1 MPIQIIDG
9 FKIKDSIPV
18 DDRLV
23 KSGLNQRD
31 SISYKYPG
39 LRTFDL
45 SDQIPYVWI
54 GSKWQKESL
63 DSVLFYSKST
73 VGWTQ
78 SIFNIN
84 TVTTSNLLKVWNK
97 ETNELINSSIVE
109 SIYRSKSTLGLN
121 FNGKLPDFNYTL
133 DVNGDVTSQ
142 KLFGTG
148 SNLTDLNA
156 SNILSGSLSAN
167 FIKPIVSE
175 QILHTYNNQTK
186 WVFSSSMTLDTIN
199 VNLGTTGSILL
210 ANSNLT
216 TSNKIYG
223 TSSFIYDNGQILS
236 LKDSSANTPCY
247 SFYEKTNTGFYYN
260 TGIIFAVN
268 GVDKLKID
276 NKGIKVPYK
285 GSIRFLDSDSNWPV
299 IYGSTDGKIAFELS
313 TTSGQSLGIYKDRIN
328 IKYIQSGINSIKYTD
343 IDDSKKFIFMTDDV
357 NKLTLNND
365 ECNIIYESASLY
377 GNTFSINKQL
387 STSFN
392 SSNDFLLSSLN
403 TTKFNATT
411 SETFYPSYS
420 FNAGTTYST
429 TLLEGSL
436 NLNEIG
442 NFGKTGE
449 LNLLKLEF
457 DKFTSSSGI
466 FSTPQ
471 SIRGGNMTSSST
483 ISPGGIGINGIDSV
497 RRINLA
503 CVVSKGDSTDVFSY
517 PPTFTSQVVDTGN
530 PKAPGY
536 NITTTYNS
544 LPNKAFGG
552 LTFSFSRGSVDQSN
566 NEWITGD
573 WKNKCHSLIV
583 NVPNPNSDKNRLFYS
598 IYCNGEIG
606 DKILDVCKIL
616 GKTTTYSSE
625 PGTVIIHIPPT
636 GPPYGWDDNIFST
649 DGITLT
655 RRDMGVL
662 LPPQQNYIIF
672 KLYTDI
678 DYSID
683 FVVTFTNNNQIIKTI
698 DTGVT
703 PISPV
708 EFSGGGGKYYTI
720 RFDTVPGMD
729 ISGKWKI
736 LVKFKRDTFKI
747 KNVLNYNYT
756 QSFDLKSYIKVT
768 SMGSDGADRNAM
780 TSFSLN
786 TAVGDTNYGRSGID
800 KVGYIDYLPSRLP
813 STTYLT
819 KTSEG
824 FKINV
829 DFSDID
835 SYDNFTKAILLGY
848 YNKLIIN
855 YNIALI
861 EGT

>member
-78 SIFNIN
+78 SIFNGI
-84 TVTTSNLLKVWNK
+84 TVTASNLLKVWNK

-142 KLFGTG
+142 KLVGTG

-156 SNILSGSLSAN
+156 SNISTGSLSAS

-236 LKDSSANTPCY
+236 MKDSSANTPCY
-247 SFYEKTNTGFYYN
+247 SFYENTNTGFYYN

-268 GVDKLKID
+268 GDDKLKID
-276 NKGIKVPYK
+276 NKGIKVSYK
-285 GSIRFLDSDSNWPV
+285 GSIRFFDDPNWVITPETPV

-313 TTSGQSLGIYKDRIN
+313 TNSRQSLGIYKDRIN
-328 IKYIQSGINSIKYTD
+328 IKYIQSDTNSIKYD
-343 IDDSKKFIFMTDDV
+343 INSSKKFIFMTNNV

-365 ECNIIYESASLY
+365 ECNIIYESAKLY

-392 SSNDFLLSSLN
+392 SSNDFLLNSLN
-403 TTKFNATT
+403 TTKFNAT
-411 SETFYPSYS
+411 SSIPYS
-420 FNAGTTYST
+420 FNAGPTYST
-429 TLLEGSL
+429 TLLERSL
-436 NLNEIG
+436 NLNESG
-442 NFGKTGE
+442 V
-449 LNLLKLEF
+449 NLLKLEF
-457 DKFTSSSGI
+457 DKFTSSSGT
-466 FSTPQ
+466 FSIAE
-471 SIRGGNMTSSST
+471 SIYAGNMTSSST
-483 ISPGGIGINGIDSV
+483 ISPDGIVINWTDSA

-517 PPTFTSQVVDTGN
+517 PPTT
-530 PKAPGY
+530 
-536 NITTTYNS
+536 NITYLTYGKPPLGIISYTYNS

-552 LTFSFSRGSVDQSN
+552 LTFSFSRNLGESTN
-566 NEWITGD
+566 YGKWPANA
-573 WKNKCHSLIV
+573 WKNKCHSLLV
-583 NVPNPNSDKNRLFYS
+583 KVPNPNSSRNRLFYS
-598 IYCNGEIG
+598 IHCNDEIN
-606 DKILDVCKIL
+606 DNKVLDVCKIL
-616 GKTTTYSSE
+616 HKPTTDSSYGSSPNGWE
-625 PGTVIIHIPPT
+625 KSTFYTDGIVVGSRPPKNTHTSYIDFRLFSESNWTIDYIVTLTQNGTVIDTFSQTFSGPSQHIRLRS
-636 GPPYGWDDNIFST
+636 FST
-649 DGITLT
+649 GVDMDGA
-655 RRDMGVL
+655 
-662 LPPQQNYIIF
+662 
-672 KLYTDI
+672 
-678 DYSID
+678 
-683 FVVTFTNNNQIIKTI
+683 
-698 DTGVT
+698 
-703 PISPV
+703 
-708 EFSGGGGKYYTI
+708 
-720 RFDTVPGMD
+720 
-729 ISGKWKI
+729 WKI
-736 LVKFKRDTFKI
+736 LVKFDRDTFKI
-747 KNVLNYNYT
+747 DNNKVIDPNIK
-756 QSFDLKSYIKVT
+756 FDSKSYIRVSVFT
-768 SMGSDGADRNAM
+768 LGAMGSPPTGVERNAI
-780 TSFSLN
+780 
-786 TAVGDTNYGRSGID
+786 TALGTKLPPGASDYAKAGID
-800 KVGYIDYLPSRLP
+800 PLGYIDFLPSRLP

-819 KTSEG
+819 KTFDDN

-829 DFSDID
+829 DFSAID
-835 SYDNFTKAILLGY
+835 SYDNFAKAILLGY

>member
-78 SIFNIN
+78 SIFNGN
-84 TVTTSNLLKVWNK
+84 PVTTSNLLKVWNK

-109 SIYRSKSTLGLN
+109 SIYKSKSTLGLN

-156 SNILSGSLSAN
+156 SNISSGFLSAS
-167 FIKPIVSE
+167 FIKPIVSD

-186 WVFSSSMTLDTIN
+186 WVFSSSMTLDTID
-199 VNLGTTGSILL
+199 VKLGTTGSILL
-210 ANSNLT
+210 ADSNLT

-247 SFYEKTNTGFYYN
+247 SFYENTNTGFYYN
-260 TGIIFAVN
+260 NGIIFAVK
-268 GVDKLKID
+268 GDDKLKID

-285 GSIRFLDSDSNWPV
+285 GSIRFLDSDWKSTLETPV
-299 IYGSTDGKIAFELS
+299 IYGDPDGKIAFELS

-328 IKYIQSGINSIKYTD
+328 IKYIQSDTNSIKYTE
-343 IDDSKKFIFMTDDV
+343 IDGSKKFIFMTDNV

-365 ECNIIYESASLY
+365 ECNIIYESAKLY
-377 GNTFSINKQL
+377 GKTFSINKQL

-392 SSNDFLLSSLN
+392 SSNDFLLNSLN

-411 SETFYPSYS
+411 SGTFYPSYS

-429 TLLEGSL
+429 TLLESSL
-436 NLNEIG
+436 NLNKILAQEEQFG
-442 NFGKTGE
+442 NQYDI
-449 LNLLKLEF
+449 NLLKLEF
-457 DKFTSSSGI
+457 NKFTSSSET
-466 FSTPQ
+466 FSITQ
-471 SIRGGNMTSSST
+471 SIHAGNMTSSST
-483 ISPGGIGINGIDSV
+483 ISPGGIGINGTDSV

-503 CVVSKGDSTDVFSY
+503 CVVSKGEVTTGNVFSY
-517 PPTFTSQVVDTGN
+517 PPTN
-530 PKAPGY
+530 
-536 NITTTYNS
+536 NTYTQ
-544 LPNKAFGG
+544 LPSNAFGG
-552 LTFSFSRGSVDQSN
+552 LTFSFSRNLAESTN
-566 NEWITGD
+566 NWTWSAKG
-573 WKNKCHSLIV
+573 WKNKCHSLLV
-583 NVPNPNSDKNRLFYS
+583 KVPNPKSTRNRLFYS
-598 IYCNGEIG
+598 IHCNDEIN
-606 DKILDVCKIL
+606 DTKVLDVCKL
-616 GKTTTYSSE
+616 LDKAPTDEKGGK
-625 PGTVIIHIPPT
+625 
-636 GPPYGWDDNIFST
+636 WDAFRFKT
-649 DGITLT
+649 DGILMGTRPPGNTL
-655 RRDMGVL
+655 DS
-662 LPPQQNYIIF
+662 YIKF
-672 KLYTDI
+672 RYVSPSNQ
-678 DYSID
+678 SID
-683 FVVTFTNNNQIIKTI
+683 FIITLKRNDTIIETFVCGGSGTQNYTLRTFTTSTDQ
-698 DTGVT
+698 
-703 PISPV
+703 
-708 EFSGGGGKYYTI
+708 SGT
-720 RFDTVPGMD
+720 
-729 ISGKWKI
+729 WKI
-736 LVKFKRDTFKI
+736 FVKFDKDTFKI
-747 KNVLNYNYT
+747 DNKPYDFTFNMT
-756 QSFDLKSYIKVT
+756 SYIQVFVF
-768 SMGSDGADRNAM
+768 GLGAIGGGGVEYSAI
-780 TSFSLN
+780 TYFGFYQSGVLVKY
-786 TAVGDTNYGRSGID
+786 AGID
-800 KVGYIDYLPSRLP
+800 PKGLIDYLPSRLP

-819 KTSEG
+819 KTSDG

-829 DFSDID
+829 DFSAID
-835 SYDNFTKAILLGY
+835 PYDNFAKAILLNY

>member
-23 KSGLNQRD
+23 KSGLNQRN

-54 GSKWQKESL
+54 GTKWQKESL

-78 SIFNIN
+78 SIFNGIP
-84 TVTTSNLLKVWNK
+84 VTTSNLLKVWNK

-109 SIYRSKSTLGLN
+109 SIYKSKSTLGLN

-156 SNILSGSLSAN
+156 SNISTGSLSAS
-167 FIKPIVSE
+167 FIKPIFSE
-175 QILHTYNNQTK
+175 QILQTYNNQTR
-186 WVFSSSMTLDTIN
+186 WVFGSSMTLDTID
-199 VNLGTTGSILL
+199 VKLGTTGSILL

-223 TSSFIYDNGQILS
+223 YSNFIYDNGQILS

-247 SFYEKTNTGFYYN
+247 SFYESKNSGFYYN
-260 TGIIFAVN
+260 NGIIFAVN
-268 GVDKLKID
+268 GDDKLKID
-276 NKGIKVPYK
+276 NNGIKVPYK
-285 GSIRFLDSDSNWPV
+285 GSIRFFDDPNWGITPETPV
-299 IYGSTDGKIAFELS
+299 IYGDTDKIAFELS

-328 IKYIQSGINSIKYTD
+328 IKYIQSDTNSIKYTD
-343 IDDSKKFIFMTDDV
+343 IDGSKKFIFTVDSVD
-357 NKLTLNND
+357 KLTLNND
-365 ECNIIYESASLY
+365 ECNIIYESAKLY

-392 SSNDFLLSSLN
+392 SSNDFLLNSLN
-403 TTKFNATT
+403 NTKFNAA
-411 SETFYPSYS
+411 SIS
-420 FNAGTTYST
+420 FNAGPTYST
-429 TLLEGSL
+429 TLLESSL
-436 NLNEIG
+436 NLNKNSE
-442 NFGKTGE
+442 
-449 LNLLKLEF
+449 NLLKLEF

-466 FSTPQ
+466 FSTTK
-471 SIRGGNMTSSST
+471 SIDGGNMTAIST
-483 ISPGGIGINGIDSV
+483 ISPGGIGINFTDSP

-517 PPTFTSQVVDTGN
+517 PPTT
-530 PKAPGY
+530 
-536 NITTTYNS
+536 NITYLTYGKPPLGIISYTYNS

-552 LTFSFSRGSVDQSN
+552 LTFSFSRSVVDSN
-566 NEWITGD
+566 TNTWSPGD
-573 WKNKCHSLIV
+573 WKNKCHSLLV
-583 NVPNPNSDKNRLFYS
+583 KVPNTNSSRNRLFYS
-598 IYCNGEIG
+598 IHCNDEIN
-606 DKILDVCKIL
+606 DTKVLDVCKIL
-616 GKTTTYSSE
+616 HKPTTDSVYGVGV
-625 PGTVIIHIPPT
+625 PA
-636 GPPYGWDDNIFST
+636 GWDKLHFKT
-649 DGITLT
+649 DGIYFS
-655 RRDMGVL
+655 R
-662 LPPQQNYIIF
+662 PPNNTVTTYIKF
-672 KLYTDI
+672 FLNTKT

-683 FVVTFTNNNQIIKTI
+683 FLITLKQNDTIIDTFACGGTGNQTYTLRTFTNGM
-698 DTGVT
+698 D
-703 PISPV
+703 P
-708 EFSGGGGKYYTI
+708 GGG
-720 RFDTVPGMD
+720 P
-729 ISGKWKI
+729 WKI
-736 LVKFKRDTFKI
+736 LVRFDRDTFKI
-747 KNVLNYNYT
+747 NNNKVIDPNIKFE
-756 QSFDLKSYIKVT
+756 SSSYIVVSIFALGQNNSGVWK
-768 SMGSDGADRNAM
+768 NAI
-780 TSFSLN
+780 TAYDFS
-786 TAVGDTNYGRSGID
+786 APSGDSNYAKAGID
-800 KVGYIDYLPSRLP
+800 SLGYIDFLPSRLP
-813 STTYLT
+813 SKTYLT
-819 KTSEG
+819 KTSDDN

-829 DFSDID
+829 DFSAID
-835 SYDNFTKAILLGY
+835 SYDNFTKAILLNY